1 MSQSGLFAL
10 ADLHGGQQGGG
21 EPRASRLAE
30 GGGTEVQAHNVRVT
44 PAAPASL
51 AVGAPPPG
59 WPAAPGPEAY
69 TGLLGDI
76 VGALAPHTEA
86 DPVAVLAQ
94 ALVAAGAVIGRGA
107 HFAVEATLH
116 HPNEYV
122 LLVGESAKARKGSS
136 WDHVA
141 RLMGAAD
148 PGFAARTSTGLSSG
162 EGLVWALRD
171 PAGTDPGASDPR
183 LLVVE
188 PEFASVLKS
197 TGRDVSTLS
206 PVLRSAWDGRPLALL
221 TRTAP
226 ARARAAHLAVIG
238 HITAVELAQHTAGIE
253 AANGLLNRFL
263 LIACRRARLLP
274 EGGHPDPLPRGHR
287 LTRHARHQSRR
298 RPGCRAPPLQRR
310 CPPTVVGHVPLPLRS
325 CPRAWRGARRSGR
338 SPHRAPRAALRAH

>member
-1 MSQSGLFAL
+1 M
-10 ADLHGGQQGGG
+10 
-21 EPRASRLAE
+21 
-30 GGGTEVQAHNVRVT
+30 
-44 PAAPASL
+44 
-51 AVGAPPPG
+51 
-59 WPAAPGPEAY
+59 
-69 TGLLGDI
+69 
-76 VGALAPHTEA
+76 
-86 DPVAVLAQ
+86 
-94 ALVAAGAVIGRGA
+94 AAGAVIGRGA

-274 EGGHPDPLPRGHR
+274 EGGHPDPLR